1 MGVATEA
8 AVTAG
13 LAMEA
18 EVKMTVARAVGARAV
33 GARGAVMEVAVR
45 AEGARAVVAME
56 VAARVAARGEAATAA
71 VRMVAAAREAVERV
85 EARAAEARVKG
96 ATVVVG
102 RHMICVW
109 LARTHRRPGRGQGVA
124 SDVVW
129 LVLTLPRKHG
139 GHCVQHALWLARA
152 GAKAFAHRA
161 PTFSA

>member
-1 MGVATEA
+1 MV
-8 AVTAG
+8 
-13 LAMEA
+13 
-18 EVKMTVARAVGARAV
+18 
-33 GARGAVMEVAVR
+33 
-45 AEGARAVVAME
+45 
-56 VAARVAARGEAATAA
+56 RGEAATAT

-102 RHMICVW
+102 RHDLR

-152 GAKAFAHRA
+152 GAKAFL
-161 PTFSA
+161 PTFFFSREWPVPNLGEHAPFNYS

>member
-13 LAMEA
+13 LAMGA
-18 EVKMTVARAVGARAV
+18 EGKATGA
-33 GARGAVMEVAVR
+33 GAGGVR

-56 VAARVAARGEAATAA
+56 LAARVAARGEAATAA

-102 RHMICVW
+102 RHMICAW
-109 LARTHRRPGRGQGVA
+109 LARTHRRPCRGQRVA
-124 SDVVW
+124 SD
-129 LVLTLPRKHG
+129 
-139 GHCVQHALWLARA
+139 
-152 GAKAFAHRA
+152 
-161 PTFSA
+161 

>member
-18 EVKMTVARAVGARAV
+18 EVKVTVA
-33 GARGAVMEVAVR
+33 R

-102 RHMICVW
+102 RHDLR

-129 LVLTLPRKHG
+129 LVLT
-139 GHCVQHALWLARA
+139 
-152 GAKAFAHRA
+152 FA
-161 PTFSA
+161 